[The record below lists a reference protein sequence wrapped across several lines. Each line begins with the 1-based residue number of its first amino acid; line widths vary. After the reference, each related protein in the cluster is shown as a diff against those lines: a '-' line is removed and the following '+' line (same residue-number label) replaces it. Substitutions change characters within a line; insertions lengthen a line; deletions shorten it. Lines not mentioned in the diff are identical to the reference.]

1 MTLKKSTSPVRALG
15 LCSGGLDSMLAGLVL
30 KNQGIDVTWISFET
44 PFFSADK
51 AKKASEH
58 CNIPLVIQ
66 DITTTYMHMMSAPKA
81 GFGKN
86 MNPCMD
92 CHALMFEKA
101 GHIMKKQGFDFLFS
115 GEVVGQRP
123 KSQTKNAL
131 QYVEKNSFFKGAVLR
146 PLSALCLPETRME
159 KSGLVDRTRLLG
171 ISGRSRKDQIALAE
185 KLGIT
190 DFPAPAGGCLLTD
203 KQFSIRLRDLLFIQK
218 TREVRH
224 LHLLKYGRHFR
235 LTDDC
240 KLVIGRSM
248 HDNQQILAW
257 YDPAVDVR
265 FDHAY
270 LPGPV
275 TLLTGRFDKPHIQT
289 AAAMTAAYTKAGPG
303 QITKIRVTAKGRQTQ
318 AAVTTPAVSD
328 FQSLKI

>member
-1 MTLKKSTSPVRALG
+1 MTQKKSTSPVRALG

-30 KNQGIDVTWISFET
+30 RNQGIAVTWISFET

-51 AKKASEH
+51 ARKASDR
-58 CNIPLVIQ
+58 CSIPLLVQ
-66 DITTTYMHMMSAPKA
+66 DITTAYLQMMSAPKA

-101 GHIMKKQGFDFLFS
+101 GHIMNEQRFDFLFS

-131 QYVEKNSFFKGAVLR
+131 QYVEKNSFFKGAILR
-146 PLSALCLPETRME
+146 PLSALCLPETPME
-159 KSGLVDRTRLLG
+159 TRGLVDRTKLLG
-171 ISGRSRKDQIALAE
+171 ISGRTRKPQVALAK
-185 KLGIT
+185 KLGISEY
-190 DFPAPAGGCLLTD
+190 PAPAGGCLLTD
-203 KQFSIRLRDLLFIQK
+203 KQFSIRLKDQLYVQK
-218 TREVRH
+218 NWEVRH

-235 LTDDC
+235 LTDSC
-240 KLVIGRSM
+240 KLVMGRSR

-257 YDPAVDVR
+257 YDPDSDVR
-265 FDHAY
+265 LDHAV

-275 TLLTGRFDKPHIQT
+275 SVLLGSYGKVQIQM

-303 QITKIRVTAKGRQTQ
+303 EISEIQIAQKGRQSRIW
-318 AAVTTPAVSD
+318 VTTPAASD
-328 FQSLKI
+328 FQTLMI